1 MGGRTLILLCTILS
15 TSQKLKQEVDLQ
27 KSLGYVFRA
36 ITLTRVKLE
45 GKVPLIGFSGAP
57 VRKVSLNEASL
68 LVLQIIIL
76 SYSFTTK
83 FIEVSWIWL
92 VDFAIGLVN
101 FVFNL
106 PDGQVSDVFFRNSNN
121 RRNVKSILLVKKF
134 LGLVEMTSGLLNA
147 RFSLP
152 KW

>member
-57 VRKVSLNEASL
+57 VRKVLLNEASL

-76 SYSFTTK
+76 SYSLTTK
-83 FIEVSWIWL
+83 FIEVSTKNIFLSLYFLCLFGSMQQHAKKVVSDSPGL

-101 FVFNL
+101 SAFNL
-106 PDGQVSDVFFRNSNN
+106 PDGRVMFFEE
-121 RRNVKSILLVKKF
+121 F
-134 LGLVEMTSGLLNA
+134 E
-147 RFSLP
+147 
-152 KW
+152 

>member
-1 MGGRTLILLCTILS
+1 MGGRTLTLLCTILS

-36 ITLTRVKLE
+36 INLTRVKLE

-83 FIEVSWIWL
+83 FIEVSTK
-92 VDFAIGLVN
+92 N
-101 FVFNL
+101 MFVTLFL
-106 PDGQVSDVFFRNSNN
+106 MFVQI
-121 RRNVKSILLVKKF
+121 NVAACKESSV
-134 LGLVEMTSGLLNA
+134 
-147 RFSLP
+147 
-152 KW
+152 

>member
-76 SYSFTTK
+76 SYSLTTK
-83 FIEVSWIWL
+83 FIEVSTKNI
-92 VDFAIGLVN
+92 
-101 FVFNL
+101 
-106 PDGQVSDVFFRNSNN
+106 
-121 RRNVKSILLVKKF
+121 F
-134 LGLVEMTSGLLNA
+134 L
-147 RFSLP
+147 SLYFLCLFGSM
-152 KW
+152 

>member
-57 VRKVSLNEASL
+57 VRKVSHNEASL

-76 SYSFTTK
+76 SYSFTTN
-83 FIEVSWIWL
+83 FIEVSTKNMCL
-92 VDFAIGLVN
+92 SLY
-101 FVFNL
+101 
-106 PDGQVSDVFFRNSNN
+106 
-121 RRNVKSILLVKKF
+121 F
-134 LGLVEMTSGLLNA
+134 LCLFE
-147 RFSLP
+147 
-152 KW
+152 